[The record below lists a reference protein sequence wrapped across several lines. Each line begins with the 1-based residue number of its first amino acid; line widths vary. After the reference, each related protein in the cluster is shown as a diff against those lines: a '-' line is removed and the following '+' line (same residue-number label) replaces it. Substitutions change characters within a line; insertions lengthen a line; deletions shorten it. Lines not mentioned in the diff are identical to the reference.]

1 MQLAVSKVREMT
13 SEATL
18 LVGRVLQIRDK
29 LMAKRHCIPRALRGE
44 WDELSQK
51 TACFDAGSLFDHA
64 AKGDIAN
71 KPTTFAGTVSDLES
85 MVSQLD
91 NLNTQVQQSQARH

>member
-1 MQLAVSKVREMT
+1 MT

-29 LMAKRHCIPRALRGE
+29 LMAKRHCIPTSLRGE
-44 WDELSQK
+44 WDTLTKK

-64 AKGDIAN
+64 AKGSAAN
-71 KPTTFAGTVSDLES
+71 KPTTFSGTVSDLEN

-91 NLNTQVQQSQARH
+91 SLNTQVQQSQARH

>member
-1 MQLAVSKVREMT
+1 MT

-29 LMAKRHCIPRALRGE
+29 LMAKRHCIPSSLKSE
-44 WDELSQK
+44 WDTLTKK
-51 TACFDAGSLFDHA
+51 TACFDADSLFDHT
-64 AKGDIAN
+64 AKGATTS
-71 KPTTFAGTVSDLES
+71 KPTTFSGSVSELENI
-85 MVSQLD
+85 VSELD

>member
-1 MQLAVSKVREMT
+1 MT

-29 LMAKRHCIPRALRGE
+29 LMAKRHCIPSSLLSEWNALTA
-44 WDELSQK
+44 K

-64 AKGDIAN
+64 AKGSASN
-71 KPTTFAGTVSDLES
+71 KPTTFSGTVGELQS